1 MNWMRFP
8 EGALCIFL
16 CAATPLAIAQIAAP
30 TPAQPAVRPITL
42 DEAIQ
47 RAQHSDTT
55 YAAAVTDSG
64 VAQADRSIAGTA
76 LLPGIVYH
84 NQFLYTQPQHQNGR
98 PVPDSATAPRFIAN
112 NSVHEYISQGSV
124 TETIGGASIADYG
137 RARADAAAARARLEV
152 ARRGLVSTVV
162 ADYYGVLSADAK
174 LAVMQRALD
183 EAAHFSRISAQLEQG
198 GEVAHADTVKAN
210 LQLQQ
215 RQRDLGNAKLDAEK
229 SRLDLGVLL
238 FPDPRV
244 RYTLDAEQNGG
255 LSAPTPQLPARD
267 QITAAAN
274 SNNPDQRAAV
284 EAFHAA
290 TLEVRSARFDFLP
303 SLTLNYSYGI
313 DSLQFAA
320 TSPQGLRNLGYSAS
334 ATLDIPI
341 WDWFATRDRLRQSEL
356 RRDQAKVEL
365 TSTQRRLLAS
375 LEELYS
381 EAQEAQQQLATLD
394 QSVTD
399 AREALRLTNLRY
411 AAGEAPALEVVDAQN
426 TLTDTETSRAEG
438 AVRYY
443 TALAGLQTLTG
454 NLP

>member
-1 MNWMRFP
+1 
-8 EGALCIFL
+8 
-16 CAATPLAIAQIAAP
+16 
-30 TPAQPAVRPITL
+30 
-42 DEAIQ
+42 
-47 RAQHSDTT
+47 
-55 YAAAVTDSG
+55 
-64 VAQADRSIAGTA
+64 
-76 LLPGIVYH
+76 
-84 NQFLYTQPQHQNGR
+84 
-98 PVPDSATAPRFIAN
+98 
-112 NSVHEYISQGSV
+112 
-124 TETIGGASIADYG
+124 
-137 RARADAAAARARLEV
+137 
-152 ARRGLVSTVV
+152 
-162 ADYYGVLSADAK
+162 VLSADAK